1 MQSIFQDLKYVSLFQ
16 SQLKTSKHFFWNESD
31 GSTLVKTV
39 GQTTGKAQCLN
50 QLFILAGSY
59 WISVCLD
66 TFWVV
71 FLASGLCPVHEVTVF
86 VQS

>member
-1 MQSIFQDLKYVSLFQ
+1 MFLFFNLNLKPVNSSSGVSLMH
-16 SQLKTSKHFFWNESD
+16 LP
-31 GSTLVKTV
+31 LLRTV
-39 GQTTGKAQCLN
+39 GHATGKAQCLN

-59 WISVCLD
+59 WIWAGLD

-86 VQS
+86 VDS